1 MLLQLSNLRFVRSP
15 TRLESEQGYEFSEL
29 DHRTNNSKQP
39 HGLSNLIQHSRAA
52 RMFYSNSSQ
61 LRSERCTHPR
71 SPPLATARS
80 MINRRSRTN
89 LVSGFYSRSYLFF
102 SPFSQ
107 VFSSL
112 TIRPSSSSFLFF
124 FFFYITSRYNGYKKC
139 ENVKLNIWY
148 VKI

>member
-15 TRLESEQGYEFSEL
+15 TRLESERGYEFSEL

-102 SPFSQ
+102 FFPI
-107 VFSSL
+107 FSSFFFSND
-112 TIRPSSSSFLFF
+112 SSIQLEFLIL

-139 ENVKLNIWY
+139 ENVKLNI
-148 VKI
+148 